1 MIGCSGECCFG
12 VMYDLW
18 YGVRD
23 IVVFS
28 AIDVFVNYC
37 GVYVFRVCFDLCL
50 VYGVGMGAGYGGVCA
65 VEWYIFL

>member
-28 AIDVFVNYC
+28 AVDVFVNNC
-37 GVYVFRVCFDLCL
+37 GVYVFRVFMPC
-50 VYGVGMGAGYGGVCA
+50 V
-65 VEWYIFL
+65 